1 MAEDLGAILAT
12 SRGLVAHLP
21 RPDLPSINL
30 SLDQIEAQSRRL
42 VSKQPTAPG
51 TGGKAT
57 YLLAG
62 GNVDANA
69 HADLVANLNTAATFA
84 PLTQLHDAD
93 VSGYLRHSHEQTLI
107 ACIEEG
113 RRETEQE
120 FYRVLDERVR
130 RDWETRKK
138 KIFDEL
144 GKVNMAENTVPGGG
158 SNLRASAMGR
168 TVRGS
173 GTSAISQPTASLPMY
188 NKMAAYGDVIRGLN
202 QARLAGTAYP
212 VVSHLYHVAQ
222 EYAGSAPSI
231 APTLELLRHIVAE
244 PPSLTLPS
252 SHSQAHILNTPL
264 LERSFARAH
273 LGNQDSQSATELR
286 TRIANGARAG
296 LEKQYIEYVDAAI
309 QREPAN
315 AAIGGDPSIPNRI
328 MGYLRCKFYRSGRWN
343 EDLEL
348 LRGRPIWAHIFFL
361 IRTGHLREALDVANE
376 SGEAIE
382 RSEQYFLSYLK
393 AWVESSDRRLPKML
407 RDRLQTTYNSHILHS
422 PNADPF
428 KVALFKLIG
437 RLDPTR
443 RAVRRAI
450 VTAEDWIWFQ
460 LAMVDEEDGNGLRE
474 LGKVLEGYGE
484 KHFEGTGPG
493 RRGMWAR
500 VLMVC
505 GLFEQAIAALYEHPD
520 HRIEAVHIAV
530 ALAYYGLL
538 RVPSTAE
545 ASQVDIL
552 TSMPFQPPALNL
564 ALLITRYIKPFMTSE
579 PKAAVQYAYCVSLSH
594 DQEKGAGKEQVDYAR
609 ELTRRIIVAAPAGW
623 EDLVGG
629 LRPDGTRYSGVVE
642 HDMPLLH
649 LKSAEEYRDVIVLP
663 AAQLC
668 ENDHK
673 LIAAIRLYNLAGKSN
688 IVLSCLNR
696 ALGDSLGEVDAGGE
710 AAKELETSA
719 RQILAHYERRGETL
733 DQAQVR
739 IIRKLLKARQAIVLS
754 MAGDLEGALAALDN
768 PDLLPLDAETST
780 IARRAEEFR
789 DQDDALTHNIGHLL
803 ILAMSILYQIHAQAK
818 GAQFGDTG
826 KQSTLNIVKKK
837 TRALISFAGMLKY
850 RLSADIFGQLT
861 RMLNMESQLRFRG
874 PPPGPP
880 PDMNKTNM
888 PPPSPRPPPPLDHLG
903 TPPLSPGP
911 PPDTP
916 TSPTARQGFDPTNP
930 TTSKHINLGV
940 WDYYEEKAPRLNR
953 VPLVKIYRRMT
964 NGLSGAPF
972 AWRLMGDVVRLA
984 PVLVWFYLAC
994 IGLNAVMPAVT
1005 LYYSSRM
1012 FQVRACTYG
1021 MQRLAPI
1028 ISLRVRGHF
1037 AEYILRAHARLDVPT
1052 FDDNEVR
1059 SLLETVASDRSG
1071 AWEALSD
1078 SFNIG
1083 STFLE
1088 LFTQAF
1094 VLFGIIMESNDSLL
1108 LVILSLISPVASWWS
1123 RPIRRPEGAWVA
1135 KVNNEDYVRMMGLK
1149 KVATERNHRKELVAG
1164 NLQDYISQEYHDAK
1178 SKVGDSPHDFWEARR
1193 YHQTKNAGNP
1203 ISLAM
1208 PLFRDLPQIIF
1219 ALRAIHTPASIPLS
1233 LAQLDLVQRN
1243 VTAFSQQLENFSHI
1257 VEGVSYSFQSIQSLY
1272 SIIDIPNHIP
1282 DAPSDAPPLVLAQ
1295 DQKVKG
1301 LGIEFRNVS
1310 FKYPGTSKYV
1320 IKNMSFTI
1328 KPGQLCVI
1336 VGENG
1341 AAKSTS
1347 LKLILRL
1354 YEVDEGEIFID
1365 GRDIR
1370 TIPLKSLRQCAAIRE
1385 NIAMGSPLHAQDT
1398 TRIEKAAH
1406 LGGASQFIQTL
1417 PEQMETYLSR
1427 PVHDMAG
1434 GLGFG
1439 QHTLLGRQF
1448 NTSRGGWGGKGGKRG
1463 GRAQDMEVSG
1473 GQQQRLALSRTFMRS
1488 NDENV
1493 RLWMFDEPSASLDPL
1508 AEFNLFER
1516 LRDMRGTNTM
1526 IFSTHRYGGLTRY
1539 ADLILYLK
1547 DARVAEMGTHD
1558 ELMGLNGDYAQLYN
1572 VQAQAF
1578 RQDT

>member
-1 MAEDLGAILAT
+1 MSLEGAPVAPPELQIYNSYVIDPQYARYFTIAWTSTLAAFTVLNAPNLIRLARRRRLPSYKGLWEGLYGYQQVQPVEEKREGDPPPTRNTSLQRAYALVASILQPISLRCLPRMRVDFGQMILLVGMTVAAILCLTQAAELKSNANRAGFMALSLLTPTFLFASKNSPAALLLGKGYEKLNWVHRWSGRLLFLMATTHGLKEREGQAAYGLLCMIVLLSLRPIRVYAYQFFYVSHVLGYVAFFIMICYHTPYAEPWIYPPIAFWGLDLLLRLVRFRIKDAYATAVDHQMTIVRIPDLQGGWLAGQHVRLRVFFNGRPFESHPLTIINADPDTTILSSSTGITLGVRAVGDWSRALNKLAMDQGPDSRIVSMVDGPYGGLTFDLGDFESVLLVAGGSGATFTVGVLDDIVGRIIRHGRAKGEKTRFIKFVWFVRSYGCISWFAPILTQLAEACHEASLSVSFSFHVTCLCNPDELLPIRNSTIQQSKPDIEDLLAPLLEPDEEKGVGVAASGGIAVAASGPESLICQARNAVAKVRPGIARRAGGIQIHTELFAFAVSFQRDDLNPPLSVLGRPPSRRQICGVSAERIYWTQTRPERLKTNIEQWLKILIL
-12 SRGLVAHLP
+12 SLP
-21 RPDLPSINL
+21 HPAGC
-30 SLDQIEAQSRRL
+30 LDQIEAQSRRL

-144 GKVNMAENTVPGGG
+144 GKVNIAENAVAGGG
-158 SNLRASAMGR
+158 NNLRASAMGR

-173 GTSAISQPTASLPMY
+173 GTSVVSQPTTSLPMY
-188 NKMAAYGDVIRGLN
+188 NKMAAYGEVIRGLN

-222 EYAGSAPSI
+222 EYASSAPSI

-273 LGNQDSQSATELR
+273 LGNPDSQPATELR

-348 LRGRPIWAHIFFL
+348 LRGRPVWAHMFFL

-376 SGEAIE
+376 SADAIE

-460 LAMVDEEDGNGLRE
+460 LAMVDEEEGNGLRE

-484 KHFEGTGPG
+484 KHFEGGGTG

-520 HRIEAVHIAV
+520 HRIEAVHIAA

-538 RVPSTAE
+538 RVPSATE

-552 TSMPFQPPALNL
+552 TSVPFQPPTLNL
-564 ALLITRYIKPFMTSE
+564 ALLIARYIKPFMTSE
-579 PKAAVQYAYCVSLSH
+579 PKAAVQYAYCISLSH
-594 DQEKGAGKEQVDYAR
+594 DQEKGVGKEQVDYAR
-609 ELTRRIIVAAPAGW
+609 ELTRSIIVAAPAGW

-696 ALGDSLGEVDAGGE
+696 ALGESLGEVDAGGD

-733 DQAQVR
+733 DQTQVR
-739 IIRKLLKARQAIVLS
+739 IIRKLLKARQAMALS
-754 MAGDLEGALAALDN
+754 MAGDLEGALSALDN
-768 PDLLPLDAETST
+768 PDLLPLDAETAT

-861 RMLNMESQLRFRG
+861 RMSV
-874 PPPGPP
+874 
-880 PDMNKTNM
+880 
-888 PPPSPRPPPPLDHLG
+888 
-903 TPPLSPGP
+903 
-911 PPDTP
+911 
-916 TSPTARQGFDPTNP
+916 A
-930 TTSKHINLGV
+930 
-940 WDYYEEKAPRLNR
+940 
-953 VPLVKIYRRMT
+953 
-964 NGLSGAPF
+964 
-972 AWRLMGDVVRLA
+972 
-984 PVLVWFYLAC
+984 VL
-994 IGLNAVMPAVT
+994 
-1005 LYYSSRM
+1005 
-1012 FQVRACTYG
+1012 
-1021 MQRLAPI
+1021 
-1028 ISLRVRGHF
+1028 H
-1037 AEYILRAHARLDVPT
+1037 
-1052 FDDNEVR
+1052 
-1059 SLLETVASDRSG
+1059 
-1071 AWEALSD
+1071 
-1078 SFNIG
+1078 
-1083 STFLE
+1083 
-1088 LFTQAF
+1088 
-1094 VLFGIIMESNDSLL
+1094 
-1108 LVILSLISPVASWWS
+1108 
-1123 RPIRRPEGAWVA
+1123 
-1135 KVNNEDYVRMMGLK
+1135 
-1149 KVATERNHRKELVAG
+1149 
-1164 NLQDYISQEYHDAK
+1164 
-1178 SKVGDSPHDFWEARR
+1178 
-1193 YHQTKNAGNP
+1193 
-1203 ISLAM
+1203 
-1208 PLFRDLPQIIF
+1208 
-1219 ALRAIHTPASIPLS
+1219 
-1233 LAQLDLVQRN
+1233 
-1243 VTAFSQQLENFSHI
+1243 
-1257 VEGVSYSFQSIQSLY
+1257 
-1272 SIIDIPNHIP
+1272 
-1282 DAPSDAPPLVLAQ
+1282 
-1295 DQKVKG
+1295 
-1301 LGIEFRNVS
+1301 
-1310 FKYPGTSKYV
+1310 
-1320 IKNMSFTI
+1320 
-1328 KPGQLCVI
+1328 
-1336 VGENG
+1336 
-1341 AAKSTS
+1341 
-1347 LKLILRL
+1347 
-1354 YEVDEGEIFID
+1354 
-1365 GRDIR
+1365 
-1370 TIPLKSLRQCAAIRE
+1370 
-1385 NIAMGSPLHAQDT
+1385 
-1398 TRIEKAAH
+1398 
-1406 LGGASQFIQTL
+1406 
-1417 PEQMETYLSR
+1417 
-1427 PVHDMAG
+1427 
-1434 GLGFG
+1434 
-1439 QHTLLGRQF
+1439 
-1448 NTSRGGWGGKGGKRG
+1448 
-1463 GRAQDMEVSG
+1463 
-1473 GQQQRLALSRTFMRS
+1473 
-1488 NDENV
+1488 
-1493 RLWMFDEPSASLDPL
+1493 
-1508 AEFNLFER
+1508 
-1516 LRDMRGTNTM
+1516 
-1526 IFSTHRYGGLTRY
+1526 
-1539 ADLILYLK
+1539 
-1547 DARVAEMGTHD
+1547 
-1558 ELMGLNGDYAQLYN
+1558 
-1572 VQAQAF
+1572 
-1578 RQDT
+1578 

>member
-861 RMLNMESQLRFRG
+861 RMSV
-874 PPPGPP
+874 
-880 PDMNKTNM
+880 T
-888 PPPSPRPPPPLDHLG
+888 
-903 TPPLSPGP
+903 
-911 PPDTP
+911 
-916 TSPTARQGFDPTNP
+916 
-930 TTSKHINLGV
+930 
-940 WDYYEEKAPRLNR
+940 
-953 VPLVKIYRRMT
+953 
-964 NGLSGAPF
+964 
-972 AWRLMGDVVRLA
+972 
-984 PVLVWFYLAC
+984 VL
-994 IGLNAVMPAVT
+994 
-1005 LYYSSRM
+1005 
-1012 FQVRACTYG
+1012 
-1021 MQRLAPI
+1021 
-1028 ISLRVRGHF
+1028 H
-1037 AEYILRAHARLDVPT
+1037 
-1052 FDDNEVR
+1052 
-1059 SLLETVASDRSG
+1059 
-1071 AWEALSD
+1071 
-1078 SFNIG
+1078 
-1083 STFLE
+1083 
-1088 LFTQAF
+1088 
-1094 VLFGIIMESNDSLL
+1094 
-1108 LVILSLISPVASWWS
+1108 
-1123 RPIRRPEGAWVA
+1123 
-1135 KVNNEDYVRMMGLK
+1135 
-1149 KVATERNHRKELVAG
+1149 
-1164 NLQDYISQEYHDAK
+1164 
-1178 SKVGDSPHDFWEARR
+1178 
-1193 YHQTKNAGNP
+1193 
-1203 ISLAM
+1203 
-1208 PLFRDLPQIIF
+1208 
-1219 ALRAIHTPASIPLS
+1219 
-1233 LAQLDLVQRN
+1233 
-1243 VTAFSQQLENFSHI
+1243 
-1257 VEGVSYSFQSIQSLY
+1257 
-1272 SIIDIPNHIP
+1272 
-1282 DAPSDAPPLVLAQ
+1282 
-1295 DQKVKG
+1295 
-1301 LGIEFRNVS
+1301 
-1310 FKYPGTSKYV
+1310 
-1320 IKNMSFTI
+1320 
-1328 KPGQLCVI
+1328 
-1336 VGENG
+1336 
-1341 AAKSTS
+1341 
-1347 LKLILRL
+1347 
-1354 YEVDEGEIFID
+1354 
-1365 GRDIR
+1365 
-1370 TIPLKSLRQCAAIRE
+1370 
-1385 NIAMGSPLHAQDT
+1385 
-1398 TRIEKAAH
+1398 
-1406 LGGASQFIQTL
+1406 
-1417 PEQMETYLSR
+1417 
-1427 PVHDMAG
+1427 
-1434 GLGFG
+1434 
-1439 QHTLLGRQF
+1439 
-1448 NTSRGGWGGKGGKRG
+1448 
-1463 GRAQDMEVSG
+1463 
-1473 GQQQRLALSRTFMRS
+1473 
-1488 NDENV
+1488 
-1493 RLWMFDEPSASLDPL
+1493 
-1508 AEFNLFER
+1508 
-1516 LRDMRGTNTM
+1516 
-1526 IFSTHRYGGLTRY
+1526 
-1539 ADLILYLK
+1539 
-1547 DARVAEMGTHD
+1547 
-1558 ELMGLNGDYAQLYN
+1558 
-1572 VQAQAF
+1572 
-1578 RQDT
+1578 

>member
-144 GKVNMAENTVPGGG
+144 GKVNPAENVTAEGA

-173 GTSAISQPTASLPMY
+173 GTNAVSQPTTSLPMY
-188 NKMAAYGDVIRGLN
+188 NKMAAYGEVIRGLN

-231 APTLELLRHIVAE
+231 GPTLELLRHIVAE

-273 LGNQDSQSATELR
+273 LGNPESQAATELR

-315 AAIGGDPSIPNRI
+315 AAIGGDPSIQNRI

-348 LRGRPIWAHIFFL
+348 LRGRPVWAHIFFL

-376 SGEAIE
+376 SADPIE

-443 RAVRRAI
+443 RAVRSAI

-460 LAMVDEEDGNGLRE
+460 LAMVDEEEGNGLRE

-500 VLMVC
+500 VLMAV
-505 GLFEQAIAALYEHPD
+505 AALYEHPD

-538 RVPSTAE
+538 RVPSTSE

-579 PKAAVQYAYCVSLSH
+579 PKPAVQYAYCISLSH
-594 DQEKGAGKEQVDYAR
+594 DQEKNVGKEQVDYAR

-649 LKSAEEYRDVIVLP
+649 LKSAEEYRDIIVLP

-696 ALGDSLGEVDAGGE
+696 ALGESLGEVDAGGE

-733 DQAQVR
+733 DQGQVR
-739 IIRKLLKARQAIVLS
+739 IIRKLLKARQAITLS
-754 MAGDLEGALAALDN
+754 MTGDLEGALAALDN

-803 ILAMSILYQIHAQAK
+803 ILAMTILHQIHSQAK

-861 RMLNMESQLRFRG
+861 RMSV
-874 PPPGPP
+874 
-880 PDMNKTNM
+880 T
-888 PPPSPRPPPPLDHLG
+888 
-903 TPPLSPGP
+903 
-911 PPDTP
+911 
-916 TSPTARQGFDPTNP
+916 
-930 TTSKHINLGV
+930 
-940 WDYYEEKAPRLNR
+940 
-953 VPLVKIYRRMT
+953 
-964 NGLSGAPF
+964 
-972 AWRLMGDVVRLA
+972 
-984 PVLVWFYLAC
+984 VL
-994 IGLNAVMPAVT
+994 
-1005 LYYSSRM
+1005 
-1012 FQVRACTYG
+1012 
-1021 MQRLAPI
+1021 
-1028 ISLRVRGHF
+1028 H
-1037 AEYILRAHARLDVPT
+1037 
-1052 FDDNEVR
+1052 
-1059 SLLETVASDRSG
+1059 
-1071 AWEALSD
+1071 
-1078 SFNIG
+1078 
-1083 STFLE
+1083 
-1088 LFTQAF
+1088 
-1094 VLFGIIMESNDSLL
+1094 
-1108 LVILSLISPVASWWS
+1108 
-1123 RPIRRPEGAWVA
+1123 
-1135 KVNNEDYVRMMGLK
+1135 
-1149 KVATERNHRKELVAG
+1149 
-1164 NLQDYISQEYHDAK
+1164 
-1178 SKVGDSPHDFWEARR
+1178 
-1193 YHQTKNAGNP
+1193 
-1203 ISLAM
+1203 
-1208 PLFRDLPQIIF
+1208 
-1219 ALRAIHTPASIPLS
+1219 
-1233 LAQLDLVQRN
+1233 
-1243 VTAFSQQLENFSHI
+1243 
-1257 VEGVSYSFQSIQSLY
+1257 
-1272 SIIDIPNHIP
+1272 
-1282 DAPSDAPPLVLAQ
+1282 
-1295 DQKVKG
+1295 
-1301 LGIEFRNVS
+1301 
-1310 FKYPGTSKYV
+1310 
-1320 IKNMSFTI
+1320 
-1328 KPGQLCVI
+1328 
-1336 VGENG
+1336 
-1341 AAKSTS
+1341 
-1347 LKLILRL
+1347 
-1354 YEVDEGEIFID
+1354 
-1365 GRDIR
+1365 
-1370 TIPLKSLRQCAAIRE
+1370 
-1385 NIAMGSPLHAQDT
+1385 
-1398 TRIEKAAH
+1398 
-1406 LGGASQFIQTL
+1406 
-1417 PEQMETYLSR
+1417 
-1427 PVHDMAG
+1427 
-1434 GLGFG
+1434 
-1439 QHTLLGRQF
+1439 
-1448 NTSRGGWGGKGGKRG
+1448 
-1463 GRAQDMEVSG
+1463 
-1473 GQQQRLALSRTFMRS
+1473 
-1488 NDENV
+1488 
-1493 RLWMFDEPSASLDPL
+1493 
-1508 AEFNLFER
+1508 
-1516 LRDMRGTNTM
+1516 
-1526 IFSTHRYGGLTRY
+1526 
-1539 ADLILYLK
+1539 
-1547 DARVAEMGTHD
+1547 
-1558 ELMGLNGDYAQLYN
+1558 
-1572 VQAQAF
+1572 
-1578 RQDT
+1578 

>member
-1 MAEDLGAILAT
+1 MAEDLNTILAT

-144 GKVNMAENTVPGGG
+144 GKVSMAESNVAGGG

-168 TVRGS
+168 TAPGS
-173 GTSAISQPTASLPMY
+173 GTNAVSQPTTSLPMY

-348 LRGRPIWAHIFFL
+348 LRGRPVWAHMFFL

-376 SGEAIE
+376 SADAIE

-428 KVALFKLIG
+428 KVALFKLLG

-484 KHFEGTGPG
+484 KHFEGSGPG

-505 GLFEQAIAALYEHPD
+505 GMFEQSIAALYEHPD

-538 RVPSTAE
+538 RVPSTSE

-552 TSMPFQPPALNL
+552 TSMPFQPSALNL

-649 LKSAEEYRDVIVLP
+649 LKNAEEYRDVIVLP

-719 RQILAHYERRGETL
+719 RQILAHYERRGEAL

-861 RMLNMESQLRFRG
+861 RMSV
-874 PPPGPP
+874 
-880 PDMNKTNM
+880 T
-888 PPPSPRPPPPLDHLG
+888 
-903 TPPLSPGP
+903 
-911 PPDTP
+911 
-916 TSPTARQGFDPTNP
+916 
-930 TTSKHINLGV
+930 
-940 WDYYEEKAPRLNR
+940 
-953 VPLVKIYRRMT
+953 
-964 NGLSGAPF
+964 
-972 AWRLMGDVVRLA
+972 
-984 PVLVWFYLAC
+984 VL
-994 IGLNAVMPAVT
+994 
-1005 LYYSSRM
+1005 
-1012 FQVRACTYG
+1012 
-1021 MQRLAPI
+1021 
-1028 ISLRVRGHF
+1028 H
-1037 AEYILRAHARLDVPT
+1037 
-1052 FDDNEVR
+1052 
-1059 SLLETVASDRSG
+1059 
-1071 AWEALSD
+1071 
-1078 SFNIG
+1078 
-1083 STFLE
+1083 
-1088 LFTQAF
+1088 
-1094 VLFGIIMESNDSLL
+1094 
-1108 LVILSLISPVASWWS
+1108 
-1123 RPIRRPEGAWVA
+1123 
-1135 KVNNEDYVRMMGLK
+1135 
-1149 KVATERNHRKELVAG
+1149 
-1164 NLQDYISQEYHDAK
+1164 
-1178 SKVGDSPHDFWEARR
+1178 
-1193 YHQTKNAGNP
+1193 
-1203 ISLAM
+1203 
-1208 PLFRDLPQIIF
+1208 
-1219 ALRAIHTPASIPLS
+1219 
-1233 LAQLDLVQRN
+1233 
-1243 VTAFSQQLENFSHI
+1243 
-1257 VEGVSYSFQSIQSLY
+1257 
-1272 SIIDIPNHIP
+1272 
-1282 DAPSDAPPLVLAQ
+1282 
-1295 DQKVKG
+1295 
-1301 LGIEFRNVS
+1301 
-1310 FKYPGTSKYV
+1310 
-1320 IKNMSFTI
+1320 
-1328 KPGQLCVI
+1328 
-1336 VGENG
+1336 
-1341 AAKSTS
+1341 
-1347 LKLILRL
+1347 
-1354 YEVDEGEIFID
+1354 
-1365 GRDIR
+1365 
-1370 TIPLKSLRQCAAIRE
+1370 
-1385 NIAMGSPLHAQDT
+1385 
-1398 TRIEKAAH
+1398 
-1406 LGGASQFIQTL
+1406 
-1417 PEQMETYLSR
+1417 
-1427 PVHDMAG
+1427 
-1434 GLGFG
+1434 
-1439 QHTLLGRQF
+1439 
-1448 NTSRGGWGGKGGKRG
+1448 
-1463 GRAQDMEVSG
+1463 
-1473 GQQQRLALSRTFMRS
+1473 
-1488 NDENV
+1488 
-1493 RLWMFDEPSASLDPL
+1493 
-1508 AEFNLFER
+1508 
-1516 LRDMRGTNTM
+1516 
-1526 IFSTHRYGGLTRY
+1526 
-1539 ADLILYLK
+1539 
-1547 DARVAEMGTHD
+1547 
-1558 ELMGLNGDYAQLYN
+1558 
-1572 VQAQAF
+1572 
-1578 RQDT
+1578 